1 MSYTKHMVK
10 DAQCNYLNLEN
21 QSSHMMLLSCINF
34 DKNNGNNG
42 NNGNNDNIN
51 QSTINGQGI
60 LEGFSSDMGISGVS
74 YVPDGECP
82 VGFTKVGDQCHQ
94 LCRGC
99 NYTDKKGIYGDN
111 YLPDFSICG
120 YDGLFNGIDTN
131 GQIKCKPNP
140 LKNNDPSKNDDIF
153 SFFLY

>member
-1 MSYTKHMVK
+1 MSYTKHMIK
-10 DAQCNYLNLEN
+10 DSQCNYLNFEN

-34 DKNNGNNG
+34 DNSNVTNNCNGNV
-42 NNGNNDNIN
+42 N
-51 QSTINGQGI
+51 QSTVNGQGI

-99 NYTDKKGIYGDN
+99 NYTDKKGVYGDR
-111 YLPDFSICG
+111 YLPDFNICG
-120 YDGLFNGIDTN
+120 VDGLFSGIDMN

-140 LKNNDPSKNDDIF
+140 LKNNDSLNDNIF